1 MQEALRNGAT
11 EALMLNHR
19 GEIAECAQSNFFLV
33 QDGEA
38 LTPSLESGLLE
49 GVTRNFL
56 FEVGRSIGVSVR
68 DTVLRQSDLETADEM
83 FITSTTRE
91 VLPITS
97 IGGRAVNAGKPGAL
111 TIRLS
116 KAFRTK
122 ALELSAR

>member
-1 MQEALRNGAT
+1 MYKRQ
-11 EALMLNHR
+11 
-19 GEIAECAQSNFFLV
+19 
-33 QDGEA
+33 
-38 LTPSLESGLLE
+38 
-49 GVTRNFL
+49 
-56 FEVGRSIGVSVR
+56 VSVR

-97 IGGRAVNAGKPGAL
+97 IDGRAVNAGKPGAL